1 MHSKTSS
8 TQSLFIDYGSGYN
21 PKKGYKTC
29 DFTTNP
35 CLDYNVIDYKIYNK
49 DGELPHKSVSIFR
62 LRNVI
67 HHIPN
72 LQKLFENLKNYLM
85 DDGVIEI
92 IDVNEEHYK
101 QNLCLDNLWYRYV
114 NKRNDIWIS
123 QNYRDYA
130 KIASKMFKI
139 LHNFKEN
146 EKECI
151 VLTKC

>member
-67 HHIPN
+67 HHIPP
-72 LQKLFENLKNYLM
+72 FRF
-85 DDGVIEI
+85 I
-92 IDVNEEHYK
+92 IHDK
-101 QNLCLDNLWYRYV
+101 
-114 NKRNDIWIS
+114 IS
-123 QNYRDYA
+123 SCNTYA
-130 KIASKMFKI
+130 LS
-139 LHNFKEN
+139 
-146 EKECI
+146 
-151 VLTKC
+151 V

>member
-1 MHSKTSS
+1 
-8 TQSLFIDYGSGYN
+8 
-21 PKKGYKTC
+21 
-29 DFTTNP
+29 
-35 CLDYNVIDYKIYNK
+35 VIDYKIYNK
-49 DGELPHKSVSIFR
+49 DGELPHNSVSIFR

-72 LQKLFENLKNYLM
+72 LQKLFENLKNYLR

-130 KIASKMFKI
+130 KIACKMFKI

-151 VLTKC
+151 VLIKC

>member
-1 MHSKTSS
+1 MHLKTSL

-49 DGELPHKSVSIFR
+49 DGELPHNSVSIFR

-67 HHIPN
+67 HHIQN
-72 LQKLFENLKNYLM
+72 LQKLFENLKNYLR

-92 IDVNEEHYK
+92 IDVNEEHYLA
-101 QNLCLDNLWYRYV
+101 NVCLDNLWYRYV
-114 NKRNDIWIS
+114 IPRKEIFIAD
-123 QNYRDYA
+123 NYRDYA
-130 KIASKMFKI
+130 KVAKKTGFNVLSQNII
-139 LHNFKEN
+139 N
-146 EKECI
+146 EKEI
-151 VLTKC
+151 TILQK